1 MNTQIS
7 AADPHPRQTI
17 KALDSE
23 MSYVDIGEGDPII
36 FLHGNPESSYIWR
49 NVIPHVI
56 GLGRVL
62 APDLIGFGRSGKSP
76 TRSYRFTDHVRYL
89 DAWFEALEL
98 THNVTLV
105 VHDWGSALGFHR
117 AARFPDHIQAIV
129 HMESIAMVRSWSDF
143 GAMAE
148 TFKAFRSPKGED
160 MVLDENFFVEKALPR
175 FVMRKLTAD
184 EMAVYRAPFLKRE
197 DRLPTLVF
205 PREIPVEG
213 EPADVSAVVDH
224 YGEWLAQS
232 NLPKLFINAEP
243 GVVMTGR
250 NREFARTWKNQ
261 AEVTV
266 RGLHCITEDSPDD
279 IGSAIAQFVRTQRD
293 TESTEAPA
301 W

>member
-7 AADPHPRQTI
+7 AADPHPRRTI
-17 KALDSE
+17 KVLDSE

-76 TRSYRFTDHVRYL
+76 SQSYRFTDHVRYL
-89 DAWFEALEL
+89 DAWFEALKL
-98 THNVTLV
+98 TRNVTLV

-117 AARFPDHIQAIV
+117 AARFPDQIQAIV
-129 HMESIAMVRSWSDF
+129 HMESIAMVRNWSDF
-143 GAMAE
+143 GNMAE
-148 TFKAFRSPKGED
+148 TFNAFRSPKGEE
-160 MVLDENFFVEKALPR
+160 MVLDENFFVEKGLPR

-205 PREIPVEG
+205 PREIPIEG
-213 EPADVSAVVDH
+213 EPADVSAVVNH
-224 YGEWLAQS
+224 YGGWLAQS

-266 RGLHCITEDSPDD
+266 KGLHCITEDSPDE

-293 TESTEAPA
+293 TESKKA
-301 W
+301 